1 MEATIPAE
9 VSGPPLAEPPTPHA
23 LAGLWHWAVTEPTRP
38 LLAHHDGEA
47 FVEHTA
53 ARLREGVRDLAAGLI
68 ARGVAPGERVAL
80 LARTG
85 VDWVYADSA
94 ILAAGAVSVP
104 IYDTSSPQQIERILA
119 DSGCVLLLVETVE
132 QRRALAG
139 PAAALPAAP
148 EVLAFEDGAAT
159 RLAEEGRGH
168 HEEVEARVA
177 ALAGDD
183 LAALLYSSGTT
194 GEPKGCKLSHANL
207 CANARQTAEQVPEL
221 FEPGARTLVFL
232 PLAHALARIQLQT
245 SLEQGVLTGLA
256 TSLERLSAEL
266 AAFRPT
272 FIVAVPRIF
281 EKVYGAARAK
291 AAEAGRQRVFD
302 RAADVARRW
311 SEARRGRG
319 ASWWLRAQHRLFDRL
334 VFGRLRA
341 AFGGELEL
349 AICGG
354 APLEPDLG
362 RFFDGIGVTVLPG
375 YGLTEAS
382 PIVSGGPVDGV
393 DYDTVGE
400 VFPATTVR
408 LADDGEILVAG
419 PQVFGG
425 YWRDPAATAAV
436 LEDGWLR
443 TGDLGRLTPE
453 GRLAITGRK
462 KEILVT
468 AGGKNV
474 VPGPLA
480 ERVRAHPLVEHVVV
494 VGEGRA
500 FVGALVF
507 LDHDELA
514 RRGIDPTPPLDEA
527 ALRAELDGVV
537 AEANEA
543 VSRGEAIRAYRIIAA
558 PLTIGAGELTPTQKL
573 RRRPVEDRFADEI
586 EALYA

>member
-9 VSGPPLAEPPTPHA
+9 VSGPPLSGPPARHA
-23 LAGLWHWAVTEPTRP
+23 LAGLWSWADAEPTRP

-53 ARLREGVRDLAAGLI
+53 ARLREGVRELAAGLI
-68 ARGVAPGERVAL
+68 ARGVATGERVAL
-80 LARTG
+80 LAPTG
-85 VDWVYADSA
+85 VDWVYADAA

-104 IYDTSSPQQIERILA
+104 IYDTSSPQQVERILD
-119 DSGCVLLLVETVE
+119 DSGAVLLLVATAA
-132 QRRALAG
+132 QREALA
-139 PAAALPAAP
+139 PLAAALPGAP
-148 EVLAFEDGAAT
+148 EVLAFEEGAAAG
-159 RLAEEGRGH
+159 LAEDGRGH

-177 ALAGDD
+177 GLSSGD
-183 LAALLYSSGTT
+183 LAALIYSSGTT
-194 GEPKGCKLSHANL
+194 GEPKGCELTHANL

-266 AAFRPT
+266 AAFHPT
-272 FIVAVPRIF
+272 FIVGVPRVF
-281 EKVYGAARAK
+281 EKVHAAARAK
-291 AAEAGRQRVFD
+291 AAEAGRERVFD

-311 SEARRGRG
+311 SRAKRGG
-319 ASWWLRAQHRLFDRL
+319 GGSWGLRLQHRLFDRL
-334 VFGRLRA
+334 VYGRLRE
-341 AFGGELEL
+341 AFGGELTL

-354 APLEPDLG
+354 APLDADLG
-362 RFFDGIGVTVLPG
+362 RFFDGLGVTVLPG

-382 PIVSGGPVDGV
+382 PIVSGGPVATV

-400 VFPATTVR
+400 VFPSTTVR
-408 LADDGEILVAG
+408 LAEDGEILIAG

-425 YWRDPAATAAV
+425 YWRDPTASAEV
-436 LEDGWLR
+436 LDGGWLR
-443 TGDLGRLTPE
+443 TGDLGRLTPQ
-453 GRLAITGRK
+453 GQLVITGRK

-480 ERVRAHPLVEHVVV
+480 DRVRAHPLVEHVVV

-527 ALRAELDGVV
+527 PLRAELDAAV
-537 AEANEA
+537 AEANA
-543 VSRGEAIRAYRIIAA
+543 MVSRGEAIRAYRIITA
-558 PLTIGAGELTPTQKL
+558 PLSISQGELTPTQKL
-573 RRRPVEDRFADEI
+573 RRRPVESRFADEI
-586 EALYA
+586 EALYL

>member
-1 MEATIPAE
+1 MEAMIRSEAT
-9 VSGPPLAEPPTPHA
+9 GPPLAGAPTPHA
-23 LAGLWHWAVTEPTRP
+23 LAGIWHWAAAEPDRR

-47 FVEHTA
+47 FVEHRA
-53 ARLREGVRDLAAGLI
+53 GQVREGVRDLAAGLV
-68 ARGVAPGERVAL
+68 ARGVEPGDRVAL

-85 VDWVYADSA
+85 VDWVYADAA

-104 IYDTSSPQQIERILA
+104 IYDTSSLQQIERILA
-119 DSGCVLLLVETVE
+119 DSGAVLVLVETLE

-139 PAAALPAAP
+139 AAAALPAAP

-159 RLAEEGRGH
+159 RLAEEGHGH
-168 HEEVEARVA
+168 RDEVEARVA
-177 ALAGDD
+177 ALTGGD
-183 LAALLYSSGTT
+183 LAVLIYSSGTT
-194 GEPKGCKLSHANL
+194 GEPKGCELTHANL

-221 FEPGARTLVFL
+221 FSAGARTLVFL

-256 TSLERLSAEL
+256 TSLERLPAEF

-272 FIVAVPRIF
+272 FIVGVPRVF
-281 EKVYGAARAK
+281 EKVKRNARAR
-291 AAEAGRQRVFD
+291 AAEAGRERVFD
-302 RAADVARRW
+302 RAADVAVRW
-311 SEARRGRG
+311 SEAKRGGG

-334 VFGRLRA
+334 VFTRLRE

-354 APLEPDLG
+354 AALDPDLG
-362 RFFDGIGVTVLPG
+362 RFFDGLGITVLPG

-382 PIVSGGPVDGV
+382 PIVSGGPVDAV
-393 DYDTVGE
+393 DYDAVGG
-400 VFPATTVR
+400 VYPATTVR
-408 LADDGEILVAG
+408 VADDGEILVAG
-419 PQVFGG
+419 PQVFAG
-425 YWRDPAATAAV
+425 YWRDPSATAAL
-436 LEDGWLR
+436 LEAGWLR
-443 TGDLGRLTPE
+443 TGDLGRLTPS
-453 GRLAITGRK
+453 GQVVITGRK

-474 VPGPLA
+474 SPGPLA
-480 ERVRAHPLVEHVVV
+480 DRVRAHPLVDHVVI

-507 LDHDELA
+507 LDHEELA

-527 ALRAELDGVV
+527 PLRAELDV
-537 AEANEA
+537 AVAAANEA

-558 PLTIGAGELTPTQKL
+558 PLSIDAGELTPTQKL
-573 RRRPVEDRFADEI
+573 RRRPVEQRFGDEI

>member
-1 MEATIPAE
+1 MIRSEAT
-9 VSGPPLAEPPTPHA
+9 GPPLAGAPTPHA
-23 LAGLWHWAVTEPTRP
+23 LAGIWHWAAAEPDRR

-47 FVEHTA
+47 FVEHRA
-53 ARLREGVRDLAAGLI
+53 GQVREGVRDLAAGLV
-68 ARGVAPGERVAL
+68 ARGVEPGDRVAL

-85 VDWVYADSA
+85 VDWVYADAA

-104 IYDTSSPQQIERILA
+104 IYDTSSLQQIERILA
-119 DSGCVLLLVETVE
+119 DSGAVLVLVETLE

-139 PAAALPAAP
+139 AAAALPAAP

-159 RLAEEGRGH
+159 RLAEEGHGH
-168 HEEVEARVA
+168 RDEVEARVA
-177 ALAGDD
+177 ALTGGD
-183 LAALLYSSGTT
+183 LAVLIYSSGTT
-194 GEPKGCKLSHANL
+194 GEPKGCELTHANL

-221 FEPGARTLVFL
+221 FSAGARTLVFL

-256 TSLERLSAEL
+256 TSLERLPAEF

-272 FIVAVPRIF
+272 FIVGVPRVF
-281 EKVYGAARAK
+281 EKVKRNARAR
-291 AAEAGRQRVFD
+291 AAEAGRERVFD
-302 RAADVARRW
+302 RAADVAVRW
-311 SEARRGRG
+311 SEAKRGGG

-334 VFGRLRA
+334 VFTRLRE

-354 APLEPDLG
+354 AALDPDLG
-362 RFFDGIGVTVLPG
+362 RFFDGLGITVLPG

-382 PIVSGGPVDGV
+382 PIVSGGPVDAV
-393 DYDTVGE
+393 DYDAVGG
-400 VFPATTVR
+400 VYPATTVR
-408 LADDGEILVAG
+408 VADDGEILVAG
-419 PQVFGG
+419 PQVFAG
-425 YWRDPAATAAV
+425 YWRDPSATAAL
-436 LEDGWLR
+436 LEAGWLR
-443 TGDLGRLTPE
+443 TGDLGRLTPS
-453 GRLAITGRK
+453 GQVVITGRK

-474 VPGPLA
+474 SPGPLA
-480 ERVRAHPLVEHVVV
+480 DRVRAHPLVDHVVI

-507 LDHDELA
+507 LDHEELA

-527 ALRAELDGVV
+527 PLRAELDV
-537 AEANEA
+537 AVAAANEA

-558 PLTIGAGELTPTQKL
+558 PLSIDAGELTPTQKL
-573 RRRPVEDRFADEI
+573 RRRPVEQRFGDEI